1 MTAPPE
7 REFRYVE
14 EFVRY
19 QLSQSLGGMR
29 GMLESAVPFVGF
41 TVAWVASRQLY
52 LALGVAVGA
61 ALIMAVVRLAQRQ
74 SLKYVAQA
82 VIPTAIAALV
92 ATRTGRAEDIFLPGI
107 LYNGALALLS
117 LFTVAIRRPLVG
129 FIIGAAVG
137 DPTGW
142 AKDRGL
148 VRMTTK
154 LTLVLAVPYI
164 TRFVIQL
171 PLFLAGQ
178 VVWLAVAKV
187 ALGWPLLVAALTVIG
202 VMLSKGRTPMEG
214 SGLTR
219 DPPRTL
225 SPPDAPVRFGA
236 RFPVLPCPPV
246 PQMFLGT
253 SQRIHAYVEMQRPN
267 GPQQIAR
274 TLPCDLARAAGHGDV
289 APCYDFTSRLRVY
302 RSGSRQSIR
311 PAPQKASSHLP
322 FS

>member
-29 GMLESAVPFVGF
+29 GMMESAVPFVGF

-61 ALIMAVVRLAQRQ
+61 ALIMAVIRLAQRQ

-82 VIPTAIAALV
+82 VFPTAIAALV

-137 DPTGW
+137 EPTGW

-164 TRFVIQL
+164 TRFVIQM

-187 ALGWPLLVAALTVIG
+187 ALGWPLLVAALAVIG
-202 VMLSKGRTPMEG
+202 VMLSKGKTPMEG
-214 SGLTR
+214 SGLH
-219 DPPRTL
+219 PRTT
-225 SPPDAPVRFGA
+225 PHP
-236 RFPVLPCPPV
+236 
-246 PQMFLGT
+246 
-253 SQRIHAYVEMQRPN
+253 E
-267 GPQQIAR
+267 
-274 TLPCDLARAAGHGDV
+274 
-289 APCYDFTSRLRVY
+289 
-302 RSGSRQSIR
+302 
-311 PAPQKASSHLP
+311 PA
-322 FS
+322 